1 MRARGLRLVLSGA
14 MLLGVGCDHA
24 TKHIA
29 TQTLR
34 GAEAVELVPG
44 VLDLRYAEN
53 RDVGFHLLSAIP
65 EGPRQVLML
74 VFGSVAVTL
83 MLALWLG
90 RRIVDPWQQAGLA
103 LLLCGA
109 LGNLLDRLF
118 RGYVVDFIHVHHW
131 PVFNVADVC
140 ICAGAALLVLGV
152 RRTAAAS
159 A

>member
-1 MRARGLRLVLSGA
+1 MRRRGLRLVLFGA

-24 TKHIA
+24 TKHFA

-34 GAEAVELVPG
+34 GAQAVEVVPG

-53 RDVGFHLLSAIP
+53 HDVGFHLLRAVP
-65 EGPRQVLML
+65 EGPRHIVIL
-74 VFGSVAVTL
+74 VFGAVAVTL

-90 RRIVDPWQQAGLA
+90 RRVDEPLQQAGIA

-131 PVFNVADVC
+131 PVFNVADMC
-140 ICAGAALLVLGV
+140 ICAGALLLVLGV